1 MERIKYEINCN
12 IARITM
18 DDGKANAMNP
28 DLLTGLGNAMDRC
41 IEENASVLIISGRE
55 GFFSGGLD
63 LKLMSKI
70 TPDDLRE
77 MLRMFG
83 HTLLKVFALPI
94 PTIAVCTGHAIAGGA
109 MLSYACDLRY
119 AIDGPFRIHMN
130 ELETGIA
137 PLPTWMLLIGRF
149 AIPTQ
154 SFNEAFLHA
163 RPYSPKEAYERNIFN
178 GLGADADEIITL
190 AAASAENLAKLNKKA
205 YALSKERMR
214 KKEVEEAR
222 ILMESEIDDLL
233 GV

>member
-77 MLRMFG
+77 MLRMFS

-137 PLPTWMLLIGRF
+137 PLPTWMLLIGRS
-149 AIPTQ
+149 AIPTE
-154 SFNEAFLHA
+154 SFNEALMHA

-178 GLGADADEIITL
+178 GLASDADEIINL
-190 AAASAENLAKLNKKA
+190 AAASADNLAKLNKKA

>member
-1 MERIKYEINCN
+1 MERVKYEINSN

-28 DLLTGLGNAMDRC
+28 DFFSGLGTAIDRC
-41 IEENASVLIISGRE
+41 IEDDASVLIISGRE

-77 MLRMFG
+77 MLRTFG
-83 HTLLKVFALPI
+83 HTLLKVFALPV
-94 PTIAVCTGHAIAGGA
+94 PTIALCTGHAIAGGA
-109 MLSYACDLRY
+109 MLAYACDLRY
-119 AIDGPFRIHMN
+119 AIDGPFKIHMN

-137 PLPTWMLLIGRF
+137 PLPTWMLLIGRS

-154 SFNEAFLHA
+154 SFNEALMHA
-163 RPYSPKEAYERNIFN
+163 RPYSPKEAYERNILN
-178 GLGADADEIITL
+178 GLGADADEVFAL
-190 AAASAENLAKLNKKA
+190 ASASAENLAKLNRKA
-205 YALSKERMR
+205 YAVSKERMR
-214 KKEVEEAR
+214 RKEVEEAR
-222 ILMESEIDDLL
+222 ILMESEIADLL

>member
-1 MERIKYEINCN
+1 
-12 IARITM
+12 M

-28 DLLTGLGNAMDRC
+28 DFFTGLGTAIDRC
-41 IEENASVLIISGRE
+41 IEGNASVLIISGRE

-63 LKLMSKI
+63 LNLMSKI
-70 TPDDLRE
+70 TPDNLRE

-94 PTIAVCTGHAIAGGA
+94 PTIALCTGHAIAGGA
-109 MLSYACDLRY
+109 MLAYACDLRY
-119 AIDGPFRIHMN
+119 AIDGPFIIHMN

-137 PLPTWMLLIGRF
+137 PLPTWMLLIGRS
-149 AIPTQ
+149 AIPTK
-154 SFNEAFLHA
+154 SFNEALMHA
-163 RPYSPKEAYERNIFN
+163 RPYSPRDAYERNIFN
-178 GLGADADEIITL
+178 GLGSDLDEIIAL
-190 AAASAENLAKLNKKA
+190 AAASAENLAKINQKA